1 MKNYQK
7 YLIIFRKY
15 ATYSGSVTVELSQKK
30 YTREMRT
37 AMVKKWL
44 QINKTPNN
52 EALFELIPEEGMNTK
67 LMSVLFHLIEMGF
80 EEAYEFYDVI
90 NKVIINSSDL
100 IEWLPK
106 EFKSSGYSPS
116 RR

>member
-15 ATYSGSVTVELSQKK
+15 ATNSGSVTVELSQKK
-30 YTREMRT
+30 YTSEMFT
-37 AMVKKWL
+37 AMVKRWL
-44 QINKTPNN
+44 QIEKTPTL
-52 EALFELIPEEGMNTK
+52 EVLFELISEEGMNTK

-80 EEAYEFYDVI
+80 EDVYRFYDVI
-90 NKVIINSSDL
+90 NKVIINSSHL

-106 EFKSSGYSPS
+106 EFKSSGYSLS